1 MKKVLSSGNKQ
12 NYFKINYMEK
22 NVNVINWFEIPVTDF
37 SRAKKFY
44 ETVMDMTMGE
54 HQMGPFK
61 MGFFPYEMG
70 SGKLSGAIV
79 QGEGYKPSIEGT
91 LVYLNCNP
99 DLSPFLNKVESAGGK
114 IIFSKTEI
122 APGLGFNAM
131 FIDTEGNKVALHS
144 QN

>member
-1 MKKVLSSGNKQ
+1 
-12 NYFKINYMEK
+12 MEK

-44 ETVMDMTMGE
+44 ETIMDISMGE
-54 HQMGPFK
+54 QKMGPIT
-61 MGFFPYEMG
+61 MGFFPYEAG

-79 QGEGYKPSIEGT
+79 LGEGYKPSKDGA

-99 DLSPFLNKVESAGGK
+99 DLASSLSKIEAAGGK
-114 IIFSKTEI
+114 ILVQKTEV
-122 APGLGFNAM
+122 APGLGFNAF